1 MEIEQSGLAIRQK
14 KESILEP
21 VFYWQ
26 LISNNAIM
34 GIRYK
39 AFTFKDKPIVST
51 DELIRVCRQHNFNC
65 ILEDMKRVRL

>member
-51 DELIRVCRQHNFNC
+51 DELKRECRQHNFNC
-65 ILEDMKRVRL
+65 ILEEMKRVRL